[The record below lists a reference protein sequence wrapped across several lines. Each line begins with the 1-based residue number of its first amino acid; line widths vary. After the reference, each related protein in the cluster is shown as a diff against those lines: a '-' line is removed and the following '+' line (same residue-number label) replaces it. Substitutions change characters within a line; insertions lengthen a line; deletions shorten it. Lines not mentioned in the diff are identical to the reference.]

1 MQNTFWSIDRQRD
14 LAFVVFTNL
23 LPFGFAPVRQLY
35 TTVRRELRNGLA
47 QTAICRV
54 EQSLDILL

>member
-1 MQNTFWSIDRQRD
+1 MLLIQYTFWSIDRERD

-35 TTVRRELRNGLA
+35 TTVRRQLRSGF
-47 QTAICRV
+47 
-54 EQSLDILL
+54 E